1 MDALFGNLRCAPCAI
16 SHVDAKHRYEDE
28 NRSDAPFHGMQEQA
42 YQGGASLSA
51 CLVGGSMIGG
61 RRVREGEA

>member
-16 SHVDAKHRYEDE
+16 SNVDAKHRYEDE

-42 YQGGASLSA
+42 YQGGAGLSTR
-51 CLVGGSMIGG
+51 LVGSSVIDGK
-61 RRVREGEA
+61 RVKAGEA